1 MNISNVSSEEE
12 KIIKEKKLLNETVH
26 GAETILVVEDEE
38 QVRELV
44 VEMLRTYGYKVLAA
58 SNGLK
63 AIEIYTNNRTDIRL
77 ILTDVVMPEM
87 GGKKFIESLV
97 DFKTGTKVL
106 YMSGYTDNAIDE
118 QGFLDVDT
126 EFIPKPFSPFVLLNK
141 VREVLDS

>member
-1 MNISNVSSEEE
+1 MSTIQWS
-12 KIIKEKKLLNETVH
+12 IIKEKKLLNETVN
-26 GAETILVVEDEE
+26 GSETILVVEDEE

-44 VEMLRTYGYKVLAA
+44 VEMLRTYGYKVFAA

-87 GGKKFIESLV
+87 GGRKLIENLV
-97 DFKTGTKVL
+97 NFKTGTKVL
-106 YMSGYTDNAIDE
+106 YMSGYTDNTIDE
-118 QGFLDVDT
+118 QGFLDVET
-126 EFIPKPFSPFVLLNK
+126 EFIQKPFSPFELLKK